1 MCLMSLK
8 FPFPGLALSVV
19 IAAALL
25 FAAAPVEAAA
35 AKGKKKPAAKP
46 AATKSAK
53 SSARSKAAPA
63 KGRKGREEAAAR
75 KGSKRETRAARARDA
90 RRERASKN
98 DRRASKNDRRS
109 RAQERASK
117 NDRRAGKDPRK
128 MSKRERLAE
137 ARREAER
144 RRREAAERARQIAIA
159 RAIAAA
165 RIRAFNQGLRDETVN
180 NIMKD
185 ETTGE
190 DMEVRSVAVR
200 ALGEKA
206 GTVVVM
212 NPKTGRVYT
221 VVNQEWGLRRGFKPC
236 STIKLVTGLAGLNE
250 SVIDPVQT
258 VNIGTGSFSLDLT
271 DSLALSNNGYFQRVG
286 GQVGF
291 DKMMS
296 YAREMGLGQPTGI
309 NHKFESPGKLPVFKE
324 GFGVNRMS
332 SHGDDIEVTA
342 VQLANMASAIANGGK
357 LLVPHLPRTP
367 EENVR
372 FKPVVKRDLNISHDH
387 LRRVVPGMIGA
398 VNYGT
403 ARRSAAPTMTVAG
416 KTGSCIEQSDSR
428 PWLGLFTSYA
438 PVHDPQLAVAVI
450 LRGTNA
456 RGKWAAAVAGEIY
469 RNLSHRFGPR
479 PGQSPGLLANDS
491 LVPARPKVDARL
503 AAEASDEEKEDEE
516 AEKAREAQDAYVV
529 SEAGVDAQSQS
540 NTTNAPTLQRTVRS
554 VPRSTTVEPAPQP
567 APGAERPR
575 RVHEKP

>member
-1 MCLMSLK
+1 MFLK
-8 FPFPGLALSVV
+8 FPFPGLAAFV
-19 IAAALL
+19 ISAII
-25 FAAAPVEAAA
+25 FCAAPAAGA
-35 AKGKKKPAAKP
+35 APKKGSKKAPAKAPAKSAGAKSAKGK
-46 AATKSAK
+46 
-53 SSARSKAAPA
+53 
-63 KGRKGREEAAAR
+63 KGREEAASR
-75 KGSKRETRAARARDA
+75 KKAAPSKREKQARGGRN
-90 RRERASKN
+90 E
-98 DRRASKNDRRS
+98 RASKNDRRS
-109 RAQERASK
+109 RREEERASAK
-117 NDRRAGKDPRK
+117 ERRGKDSKK

-144 RRREAAERARQIAIA
+144 RRREAAERARQLAIA

-165 RIRAFNQGLRDETVN
+165 RIRAFNQALRDETVS

-190 DMEVRSVAVR
+190 DAEVRRVAVK

-221 VVNQEWGLRRGFKPC
+221 VVNQDWGLRRGFKPC
-236 STIKLVTGLAGLNE
+236 STIKLVTGLAGLTE
-250 SVIDPVQT
+250 KVIDPVQT
-258 VNIGTGSFSLDLT
+258 VNIGTSSFSLDLT

-291 DKMMS
+291 DKMMD
-296 YAREMGLGQPTGI
+296 YARQLGLGQPTGI

-324 GFGVNRMS
+324 GFALNRMS

-367 EENVR
+367 EENLK
-372 FKPVVKRDLNISHDH
+372 FKREVKSEINIPQEHV
-387 LRRVVPGMIGA
+387 RRVVPGMIGA
-398 VNYGT
+398 VTYGT

-416 KTGSCIEQSDSR
+416 KTGSCIEQSSSR

-479 PGQSPGLLANDS
+479 PGAQPMLATDV
-491 LVPARPKVDARL
+491 LAPRPKVDARL
-503 AAEASDEEKEDEE
+503 AAEASDEEKDGEE
-516 AEKAREAQDAYVV
+516 GDGGQETQDAAADAYVV
-529 SEAGVDAQSQS
+529 SEAGGAAQPTRGANGAPLLQKTVRTIQRPAP
-540 NTTNAPTLQRTVRS
+540 NAAPNAGAPAVNAP
-554 VPRSTTVEPAPQP
+554 APTQP
-567 APGAERPR
+567 AANAPFERPR
-575 RVHEKP
+575 RVSEKP